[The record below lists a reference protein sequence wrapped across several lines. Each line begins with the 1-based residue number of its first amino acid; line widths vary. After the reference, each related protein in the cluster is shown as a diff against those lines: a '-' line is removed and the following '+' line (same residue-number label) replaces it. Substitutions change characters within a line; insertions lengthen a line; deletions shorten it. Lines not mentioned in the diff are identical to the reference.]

1 MEAAAVNLN
10 TFFTSTEK
18 FIIPAYQRRYSWE
31 ECHCKDLFEDILNL
45 QETGEHLLGSVIY
58 QTRNRANGLNLSE
71 IVDGQQRITTLSLLL
86 KAIQAKFQENNDEIN
101 VSRINNYLFYQSGI
115 NEKEVKI
122 QLGNMDNNDFKRII
136 NNQVNNYYQPLN
148 PKLLAA
154 YNYFIER
161 INSLELPRLFQYFN
175 DLISNATIIR
185 IKIDRDLNAYK
196 LFEATNNRGRDLTHT
211 DLIKNF
217 LLGNVAEIADS
228 QNNRQLLD
236 DAIEDWTQIIRNIEY
251 LKSEDAFL
259 RHFLI
264 SKFRRTISEKEITG
278 EFKILYNI
286 EVNNNDGDVFPFQI
300 ILNDLKRLSNVYKN
314 INNSSFVVGQD
325 YINRYCDN
333 LKAIQCVPAYSFLMN
348 LYDPAN
354 NFDQTTTITVS
365 KLIESFMLRLH
376 ICSVP
381 TGQTDSIFAG
391 LMNSFDF
398 KNDSNLFI
406 QSIKTRLNQN
416 SPDDDEFQRRFSS
429 YNFKTGNISRAR
441 YILESIYYRNQGG
454 RRFLE
459 IGDTGEIHVE
469 HILPQRRSS
478 RFPNDDLAW
487 TNQLGEN
494 FQIHYDSYIHKIG
507 NLTLLEQPL
516 NQRISNSIYRIK
528 RDELQ
533 DSVIPQTRE
542 IAEQNIN
549 FDYNIISNRSAAIGQ
564 IALELWP
571 LIIP

>member
-10 TFFTSTEK
+10 TFFTSHEK

-31 ECHCKDLFEDILNL
+31 ECHCKDLFEDILLL
-45 QETGEHLLGSVIY
+45 QHTGEHLLGSVIC
-58 QTRNRANGLNLSE
+58 QTRNRAIGLNESE
-71 IVDGQQRITTLSLLL
+71 IVDGQQRTTTLSLLL
-86 KAIQAKFQENNDEIN
+86 KAIQTKFQENKDDAN
-101 VSRINNYLFYQSGI
+101 VSRINNYLFYQTGI

-122 QLGNMDNNDFKRII
+122 QLGNMDNDDFRRII
-136 NNQVNNYYQPLN
+136 IGQLNNHYQPQN
-148 PKLLAA
+148 PKLIAA

-161 INSLELPRLFQYFN
+161 INSLEIPRLFQFFN
-175 DLISNATIIR
+175 DLISNATVIR

-196 LFEATNNRGRDLTHT
+196 LFEATNNRGRELTHT
-211 DLIKNF
+211 DKIKNF
-217 LLGNVAEIADS
+217 LLGNIAEIAES
-228 QNNRQLLD
+228 ENNRQILI

-264 SKFRRTISEKEITG
+264 SKFRRTISEKDITDQFKLYYLNEKNYHG
-278 EFKILYNI
+278 EGFLHFQTILY
-286 EVNNNDGDVFPFQI
+286 
-300 ILNDLKRLSNVYKN
+300 DLKRLSNVYKN
-314 INNSSFVVGQD
+314 INSSSFVGTQV

-333 LKAIQCVPAYSFLMN
+333 LKAIQCIPAYSFLMN

-354 NFDQTTTITVS
+354 DFDQTTTITIS

-398 KNDSNLFI
+398 KNDPLQFI
-406 QSIKTRLNQN
+406 QSVKTRLHQN
-416 SPDDDEFQRRFSS
+416 SPNDEEFQRRFSP
-429 YNFKTGNISRAR
+429 YNFTAANIGRAR
-441 YILESIYYRNQGG
+441 YILESIYYRDHGG

-459 IGDTGEIHVE
+459 IGDTREIHVE
-469 HILPQRRSS
+469 HILPKRRSS
-478 RFPNDDLAW
+478 RFPNDELAW

-494 FQIHYDSYIHKIG
+494 FEIHYDNQINKIG

-516 NQRISNSIYRIK
+516 NQRISNSIYAVK
-528 RDELQ
+528 KNELM

-542 IAEQNIN
+542 IAEQNNN
-549 FDYNIISNRSAAIGQ
+549 FDFNTISSRSAAIAQ
-564 IALELWP
+564 IALEIWP
-571 LIIP
+571 FIVP